1 MSLLHLDAALGGRPQ
16 PQAPLTSSRYPTKG
30 QKKQFTFQQQ
40 QKQHQSLA
48 HIALANNAAFS
59 PSLSPSHQQS
69 TRPATPSSAA
79 ATGQLTPLPSYITTP
94 PLTFLANA
102 GAASLNS
109 NQLPSTQST
118 AATLTTA
125 NGSNNTATATA
136 STPNKSSRIPA
147 FQLEKFLT
155 SNQHLSTAAE
165 RIAASHILK
174 KDNRKRTA
182 ADMQQVAKFL
192 QTIDAFRGLSLAVC
206 VDLVSACRIRRYNR
220 EEIVYREGDDAV
232 NFYVIMRG
240 SVGTRINPQ
249 LSHTASMAGSSSSSG
264 GEEKE
269 GGGSD
274 GYIAGIEYAGSSL
287 GSDSFSSSLLPRH
300 SSTRMSLE
308 RSELL
313 VLNVSDHSSIM
324 RLHQR
329 EEEKQRMHLL
339 KHIKCFELCTT
350 DELWQIAQ
358 HMQPLHLPKNAI
370 VFTQGEVAA
379 TLYFIESGEC
389 RAIYTTPDSAR
400 HSMYLDC
407 GRMRQ
412 YSFFGELGVWQDGR
426 DGRGVRTCS
435 VYCETSCV
443 LYAMSYDSFRA
454 RVPKFVVA
462 SMREWG
468 DVLYGKEGNGELAA
482 AVRAEQR
489 WKAWK
494 EGILKELRP
503 AEKLKQEANASGK
516 WQGRTQMRFA

>member
-1 MSLLHLDAALGGRPQ
+1 M
-16 PQAPLTSSRYPTKG
+16 
-30 QKKQFTFQQQ
+30 
-40 QKQHQSLA
+40 
-48 HIALANNAAFS
+48 
-59 PSLSPSHQQS
+59 
-69 TRPATPSSAA
+69 
-79 ATGQLTPLPSYITTP
+79 
-94 PLTFLANA
+94 
-102 GAASLNS
+102 
-109 NQLPSTQST
+109 
-118 AATLTTA
+118 
-125 NGSNNTATATA
+125 
-136 STPNKSSRIPA
+136 
-147 FQLEKFLT
+147 
-155 SNQHLSTAAE
+155 
-165 RIAASHILK
+165 
-174 KDNRKRTA
+174 
-182 ADMQQVAKFL
+182 
-192 QTIDAFRGLSLAVC
+192 
-206 VDLVSACRIRRYNR
+206 
-220 EEIVYREGDDAV
+220 YREGDDAV

-249 LSHTASMAGSSSSSG
+249 LSQASAAGTG
-264 GEEKE
+264 DEKE
-269 GGGSD
+269 GSE

-300 SSTRMSLE
+300 SSTRMALE

-339 KHIKCFELCTT
+339 KHIKCFELCTA

-358 HMQPLHLPKNAI
+358 HMQPLQLAKNAI
-370 VFTQGEVAA
+370 VFTQGEVAG

-400 HSMYLDC
+400 RSMYLDC

-412 YSFFGELGVWQDGR
+412 YSFFGELGLWQDAR

-443 LYAMSYDSFRA
+443 LYAMTYDTFRA

-468 DVLYGKEGNGELAA
+468 DVLYGKEGNGELPA

-489 WKAWK
+489 WKTWK
-494 EGILKELRP
+494 ENILKDLRP
-503 AEKLKQEANASGK
+503 ADKLRREATKSGK
-516 WQGRTQMRFA
+516 WEGRTQMRFG

>member
-1 MSLLHLDAALGGRPQ
+1 MSLLHLDAALGGRAL
-16 PQAPLTSSRYPTKG
+16 PQAPLTSSRYPAKPG

-40 QKQHQSLA
+40 QKQRQSLA
-48 HIALANNAAFS
+48 HIALAHNATFS
-59 PSLSPSHQQS
+59 PALSPTQQPS
-69 TRPATPSSAA
+69 TPSSAA
-79 ATGQLTPLPSYITTP
+79 LNAQPVSLPPHITAP
-94 PLTFLANA
+94 PLTFLAT
-102 GAASLNS
+102 AAATSLTTT
-109 NQLPSTQST
+109 QPLLPSTT
-118 AATLTTA
+118 HPTTTA
-125 NGSNNTATATA
+125 SSGS
-136 STPNKSSRIPA
+136 SSSSSKSSRIPA

-165 RIAASHILK
+165 RLAASLILK
-174 KDNRKRTA
+174 KDSRKRSS

-206 VDLVSACRIRRYNR
+206 VDLAAACRIRKFNR

-249 LSHTASMAGSSSSSG
+249 LSHMAAVGAGAGMG
-264 GEEKE
+264 GDEKE
-269 GGGSD
+269 GSE

-300 SSTRMSLE
+300 SSTRMALE

-313 VLNVSDHSSIM
+313 VLNVSDYTAIM

-339 KHIKCFELCTT
+339 KHIKCFELCTA

-358 HMQPLHLPKNAI
+358 HMQPVQLAKNAI
-370 VFTQGEVAA
+370 VFTQGETAA

-400 HSMYLDC
+400 RSMYLDC

-412 YSFFGELGVWQDGR
+412 YSFFGELGLWQDGR

-494 EGILKELRP
+494 DNILKELRP
-503 AEKLKQEANASGK
+503 AEKLRQEANKSGK
-516 WQGRTQMRFA
+516 WEGRTQMRFA

>member
-1 MSLLHLDAALGGRPQ
+1 MSFLYLDAALGHRSQ
-16 PQAPLTSSRYPTKG
+16 PQAPLTSSRYPVKPG
-30 QKKQFTFQQQ
+30 QKKQFTFEQQ
-40 QKQHQSLA
+40 QKQRQSLA
-48 HIALANNAAFS
+48 QFAQAKNA
-59 PSLSPSHQQS
+59 LSPALSPANQQS
-69 TRPATPSSAA
+69 TQPATPSS
-79 ATGQLTPLPSYITTP
+79 TSFSDQPYLLPPHITAP

-102 GAASLNS
+102 GAASLTTGQS
-109 NQLPSTQST
+109 LLPSAQST
-118 AATLTTA
+118 TALTTA
-125 NGSNNTATATA
+125 SSAAPTT
-136 STPNKSSRIPA
+136 NKSSRIPA

-155 SNQHLSTAAE
+155 SNQHLSTSAE
-165 RIAASHILK
+165 RLSASLILK
-174 KDNRKRTA
+174 KDSRKRSP

-192 QTIDAFRGLSLAVC
+192 QTIEAFRGLGLAVC
-206 VDLVSACRIRRYNR
+206 GDLAGVCRIRKYNR
-220 EEIVYREGDDAV
+220 EEVVYKEGEDAV
-232 NFYVIMRG
+232 NYYVIMRG

-249 LSHTASMAGSSSSSG
+249 LAYGAGGGGGGLGG

-269 GGGSD
+269 GSE

-300 SSTRMSLE
+300 SSTRMALE

-313 VLNVSDHSSIM
+313 VLNVSDYTSIM

-339 KHIKCFELCTT
+339 KHIKCFELCTA

-358 HMQPLHLPKNAI
+358 HMQPLHLAKNAI
-370 VFTQGEVAA
+370 VFTQGEIAN

-389 RAIYTTPDSAR
+389 RAIYTTPDSAAQ
-400 HSMYLDC
+400 SMYLDC

-412 YSFFGELGVWQDGR
+412 YSFFGELGLWQDGR
-426 DGRGVRTCS
+426 DGRGVRSCS

-443 LYAMSYDSFRA
+443 VYAMSYDNFRA

-489 WKAWK
+489 WKTWK
-494 EGILKELRP
+494 ERALKDLRP
-503 AEKLKQEANASGK
+503 AEKLKQEANKGGK
-516 WQGRTQMRFA
+516 WEGRTQMRFA

>member
-1 MSLLHLDAALGGRPQ
+1 MSLLHLDAAFGGRAP
-16 PQAPLTSSRYPTKG
+16 PPAPLTSSRYPAKAG

-40 QKQHQSLA
+40 QRQRQSLA
-48 HIALANNAAFS
+48 QIGLGTDQS
-59 PSLSPSHQQS
+59 TTPSLSPAHQQS
-69 TRPATPSSAA
+69 TQPSTPSSFLS
-79 ATGQLTPLPSYITTP
+79 QPLPPHITAP

-102 GAASLNS
+102 GAASLTNS
-109 NQLPSTQST
+109 HSLLPSAQST
-118 AATLTTA
+118 TDLTA
-125 NGSNNTATATA
+125 SSTATAN
-136 STPNKSSRIPA
+136 SKSSRIPA

-165 RIAASHILK
+165 RLAASLILK
-174 KDNRKRTA
+174 KDSRKRTS

-192 QTIDAFRGLSLAVC
+192 QTIDAFRGLNLTICTDLAA
-206 VDLVSACRIRRYNR
+206 ACRIRKFNR
-220 EEIVYREGDDAV
+220 EEVVYREGDDAV

-240 SVGTRINPQ
+240 SVGTRIQPQ
-249 LSHTASMAGSSSSSG
+249 LSHGGAGGG

-269 GGGSD
+269 GSE

-300 SSTRMSLE
+300 SSTRMALE

-339 KHIKCFELCTT
+339 KHIKCFELCTA

-370 VFTQGEVAA
+370 VFTQGEVAN
-379 TLYFIESGEC
+379 TLYFIEAGEC

-400 HSMYLDC
+400 DGMYLDC

-412 YSFFGELGVWQDGR
+412 YSFFGELGLWQHSGSGGDGR
-426 DGRGVRTCS
+426 GDGRGVRTCS

-443 LYAMSYDSFRA
+443 VYSMTYDSFRA

-489 WKAWK
+489 WKTWK
-494 EGILKELRP
+494 ERTLKDLRP
-503 AEKLKQEANASGK
+503 AEKLKQEANKSGK
-516 WQGRTQMRFA
+516 WEGRTQMKFA

>member
-1 MSLLHLDAALGGRPQ
+1 MNFLHLDAALGGRPQ
-16 PQAPLTSSRYPTKG
+16 PQAPLTSSRYPAKPG
-30 QKKQFTFQQQ
+30 QKKQFTFRQQ

-48 HIALANNAAFS
+48 QIALANNAPFS
-59 PSLSPSHQQS
+59 PSLSPAHQQGTQPS
-69 TRPATPSSAA
+69 TPSSAA
-79 ATGQLTPLPSYITTP
+79 GHGQLVSLPSYITAP
-94 PLTFLANA
+94 PLNFLANA
-102 GAASLNS
+102 GAASLTTDHS
-109 NQLPSTQST
+109 LPPST
-118 AATLTTA
+118 ANPTTA
-125 NGSNNTATATA
+125 TTTTTTTS
-136 STPNKSSRIPA
+136 KSSRIPA

-155 SNQHLSTAAE
+155 SNQHLSTSQE
-165 RIAASHILK
+165 RLSASHILK
-174 KDNRKRTA
+174 KDARKRSTG
-182 ADMQQVAKFL
+182 DVQQVAKFL
-192 QTIDAFRGLSLAVC
+192 QTIEALHGLTLAVC
-206 VDLVSACRIRRYNR
+206 MDLAGACRIRRYNR

-249 LSHTASMAGSSSSSG
+249 LSHVGAGG
-264 GEEKE
+264 GVGGDEKE
-269 GGGSD
+269 GSE

-300 SSTRMSLE
+300 SSTRMALE

-313 VLNVSDHSSIM
+313 VLNVSDYTSIM

-339 KHIKCFELCTT
+339 KHIKCFELCTA

-358 HMQPLHLPKNAI
+358 HMQPVHLAKNAI
-370 VFTQGEVAA
+370 VFTQAEVAN

-400 HSMYLDC
+400 RSMYLDC

-412 YSFFGELGVWQDGR
+412 YSFFGELGLWQDGR

-489 WKAWK
+489 WKTWK
-494 EGILKELRP
+494 EGVLKNLRP
-503 AEKLKQEANASGK
+503 AEKLRQEATKSGK
-516 WQGRTQMRFA
+516 WEGRTQMRFA